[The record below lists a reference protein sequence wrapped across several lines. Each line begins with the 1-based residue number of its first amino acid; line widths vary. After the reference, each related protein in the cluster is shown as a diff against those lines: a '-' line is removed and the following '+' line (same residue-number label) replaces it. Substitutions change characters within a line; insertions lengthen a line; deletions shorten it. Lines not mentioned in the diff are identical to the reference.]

1 MILTNIEKM
10 TKIIGITGSI
20 GMGKS
25 TISSMLTKL
34 GIPVFDSDKQV
45 SKVLEK
51 NYKVITKIGL
61 KWPHAVIINNR
72 EIRVNKKVL
81 GDIIFSNL
89 SDKIFLEKLIHPIL
103 HQERDLFIQ
112 QNINHSLIA
121 LDVPLLFETKLHKIC
136 DFIFLVNAKNE
147 IQMSRV
153 LKRKNM
159 THEKFDLIKKNQLS
173 NEERRKLSSNI
184 FVVSTDYGKV
194 ISFFIILGYLFKILF
209 FIKKGNQ
216 I

>member
-136 DFIFLVNAKNE
+136 DFIFLANAKSD

-159 THEKFDLIKKNQLS
+159 THEKFNLIKKNQLS
-173 NEERRKLSSNI
+173 NEERKKLSSNI
-184 FVVSTDYGKV
+184 FVISTNYGKLV
-194 ISFFIILGYLFKILF
+194 SFIIVLAYLFKILF
-209 FIKKGNQ
+209 FTKKGD
-216 I
+216 

>member
-184 FVVSTDYGKV
+184 FVVSTDYGKL

-209 FIKKGNQ
+209 FIKKGN
-216 I
+216 

>member
-1 MILTNIEKM
+1 M

-25 TISSMLTKL
+25 TISYMLTKL

-45 SKVLEK
+45 SNVLENNSNIIK
-51 NYKVITKIGL
+51 KIGL

-72 EIRVNKKVL
+72 QKKVNKKVL
-81 GDIIFSNL
+81 GDIVFSNL
-89 SDKIFLEKLIHPIL
+89 SDKIFLENLIHPIV
-103 HQERDLFIQ
+103 HQDRDLFIQ
-112 QNINHSLIA
+112 ENNRNSLIA

-136 DFIFLVNAKNE
+136 DFIFLANAKSD

-159 THEKFDLIKKNQLS
+159 THQKFDLIKKNQLS
-173 NEERRKLSSNI
+173 NEERKKLSSNI
-184 FVVSTDYGKV
+184 FVVSTNYGKLV
-194 ISFFIILGYLFKILF
+194 SFIIVLAYLFKILF
-209 FIKKGNQ
+209 FTKKGD
-216 I
+216 

>member
-1 MILTNIEKM
+1 M

-34 GIPVFDSDKQV
+34 RIPVFDSDKQV
-45 SKVLEK
+45 SKVLENNSK
-51 NYKVITKIGL
+51 IITKISL
-61 KWPHAVIINNR
+61 KWPHAVITNNR
-72 EIRVNKKVL
+72 HKSVNKKAL
-81 GDIIFSNL
+81 GDIIFSNV

-136 DFIFLVNAKNE
+136 DFILLANAKNE

-173 NEERRKLSSNI
+173 NEERKKLSSNI
-184 FVVSTDYGKV
+184 FVVSTNYGKLL
-194 ISFFIILGYLFKILF
+194 SFIIILGCLFKILF
-209 FIKKGNQ
+209 LTRKGN
-216 I
+216 

>member
-1 MILTNIEKM
+1 M

-25 TISSMLTKL
+25 TLSYMLTKL

-45 SKVLEK
+45 SKVLENNRK
-51 NYKVITKIGL
+51 IITKIGL
-61 KWPHAVIINNR
+61 KWPDAVIINDR
-72 EIRVNKKVL
+72 EISVNKKVL

-89 SDKIFLEKLIHPIL
+89 SDKIFLEKLVHPIIN
-103 HQERDLFIQ
+103 QERDLFIQ
-112 QNINHSLIA
+112 QNINRSLVA

-136 DFIFLVNAKNE
+136 DFIFLANAKSD

-173 NEERRKLSSNI
+173 NEERKKLSSNV
-184 FVVSTDYGKV
+184 FVVSTNYGKLV
-194 ISFFIILGYLFKILF
+194 SLIIILGYLFKILF
-209 FIKKGNQ
+209 LIRKGN
-216 I
+216 

>member
-1 MILTNIEKM
+1 M

-25 TISSMLTKL
+25 TISYMLTKL
-34 GIPVFDSDKQV
+34 GVPVFDSDKQV
-45 SKVLEK
+45 SKVLENNSNIIK
-51 NYKVITKIGL
+51 KIGL
-61 KWPHAVIINNR
+61 KWPHAVIINNHEKSVDR
-72 EIRVNKKVL
+72 KVL

-103 HQERDLFIQ
+103 HQKRDLFIQ
-112 QNINHSLIA
+112 QNINRSLVA

-136 DFIFLVNAKNE
+136 DFIFLANAKSD

-173 NEERRKLSSNI
+173 NEERMKLSSNI
-184 FVVSTDYGKV
+184 FVISTNYGKLV
-194 ISFFIILGYLFKILF
+194 SFIIILGYLFKVLF
-209 FIKKGNQ
+209 LTKKGD
-216 I
+216 

>member
-1 MILTNIEKM
+1 M

-45 SKVLEK
+45 SKVLENNRK
-51 NYKVITKIGL
+51 IITKIGL
-61 KWPHAVIINNR
+61 KWPHAVIINSR
-72 EIRVNKKVL
+72 EISVNRKVL

-89 SDKIFLEKLIHPIL
+89 SDKIFLEKLIHPIIN
-103 HQERDLFIQ
+103 QERDLFIQ

-136 DFIFLVNAKNE
+136 DFIFLANAKSD

-173 NEERRKLSSNI
+173 NEERKKLSSNI
-184 FVVSTDYGKV
+184 FVVSTNYGKLV
-194 ISFFIILGYLFKILF
+194 SFIIVLAYLFKVLF
-209 FIKKGNQ
+209 FTKKGD
-216 I
+216 

>member
-1 MILTNIEKM
+1 M

-25 TISSMLTKL
+25 TISYMLTKL

-45 SKVLEK
+45 SKVLENNSNIIK
-51 NYKVITKIGL
+51 KIGL

-72 EIRVNKKVL
+72 QKKVNKKVL
-81 GDIIFSNL
+81 GDIVFSNL
-89 SDKIFLEKLIHPIL
+89 SDKIFLENLIHPIV

-112 QNINHSLIA
+112 ENNRNSLIA

-136 DFIFLVNAKNE
+136 DFIFLANAKSD

-159 THEKFDLIKKNQLS
+159 THQKFDLIKKNQLS
-173 NEERRKLSSNI
+173 NEERKKLSSNI
-184 FVVSTDYGKV
+184 FVVSTNYGKLV
-194 ISFFIILGYLFKILF
+194 SFIIVLAYLFKILF
-209 FIKKGNQ
+209 FTKKGD
-216 I
+216 

>member
-1 MILTNIEKM
+1 M

-45 SKVLEK
+45 SKVLENNIK
-51 NYKVITKIGL
+51 IITKIGL
-61 KWPHAVIINNR
+61 KWPHAVNINDR
-72 EIRVNKKVL
+72 EISVNKKVL

-89 SDKIFLEKLIHPIL
+89 SDKIFLEKLIHPIIN
-103 HQERDLFIQ
+103 QERDLFIQ

-136 DFIFLVNAKNE
+136 DFIFLANAKSD

-159 THEKFDLIKKNQLS
+159 THEKFELIKKNQL
-173 NEERRKLSSNI
+173 NNDERKKLSSNI
-184 FVVSTDYGKV
+184 FVVSTNYGKLV
-194 ISFFIILGYLFKILF
+194 SLILILGCLFKILF
-209 FIKKGNQ
+209 LIRKGN
-216 I
+216 

>member
-184 FVVSTDYGKV
+184 FVVSTDYGKL

>member
-1 MILTNIEKM
+1 M

-25 TISSMLTKL
+25 TISYMLTKL

-45 SKVLEK
+45 SKVLENNSNIIK
-51 NYKVITKIGL
+51 KIGL

-72 EIRVNKKVL
+72 QKKVNKKVL
-81 GDIIFSNL
+81 GDIVFSNL
-89 SDKIFLEKLIHPIL
+89 SDKIFLENLIHPIV
-103 HQERDLFIQ
+103 HQDRDLFIQ
-112 QNINHSLIA
+112 ENNRNSLIA

-136 DFIFLVNAKNE
+136 DFIFLANAKSD

-173 NEERRKLSSNI
+173 NEERKKLSSNI
-184 FVVSTDYGKV
+184 FVVSTNYGKLV
-194 ISFFIILGYLFKILF
+194 SFIIVLAYLFKILF
-209 FIKKGNQ
+209 FTKKGD
-216 I
+216 

>member
-1 MILTNIEKM
+1 M

-34 GIPVFDSDKQV
+34 RIPVFDSDKQV
-45 SKVLEK
+45 SKVLENNRK
-51 NYKVITKIGL
+51 IITKIGL
-61 KWPHAVIINNR
+61 KWPDAVIINDR
-72 EIRVNKKVL
+72 EISVNKKVL

-89 SDKIFLEKLIHPIL
+89 SDKIFLEKLIHPIIN
-103 HQERDLFIQ
+103 QERNLFIQ

-136 DFIFLVNAKNE
+136 DFIFLANAKSD

-173 NEERRKLSSNI
+173 NEERKKLSSNV
-184 FVVSTDYGKV
+184 FVVSTNYGKLV
-194 ISFFIILGYLFKILF
+194 SLIIILGCLLKILF
-209 FIKKGNQ
+209 LTRKGN
-216 I
+216 

>member
-1 MILTNIEKM
+1 M

-34 GIPVFDSDKQV
+34 RIPVFDSDKQV
-45 SKVLEK
+45 SKVLENNRK
-51 NYKVITKIGL
+51 IITKIGL
-61 KWPHAVIINNR
+61 KWPHAVIINSR
-72 EIRVNKKVL
+72 EISVNRKVL

-103 HQERDLFIQ
+103 HQKRDLFIQ
-112 QNINHSLIA
+112 QNINRSLVA

-136 DFIFLVNAKNE
+136 DFIFLANAKSD

-173 NEERRKLSSNI
+173 NEERKKLSSNI
-184 FVVSTDYGKV
+184 FVVSTNYGKLV
-194 ISFFIILGYLFKILF
+194 SLILILGCLFKILF
-209 FIKKGNQ
+209 LIRKGN
-216 I
+216 

>member
-1 MILTNIEKM
+1 M

-45 SKVLEK
+45 SKVLENNSK
-51 NYKVITKIGL
+51 IITKISL
-61 KWPHAVIINNR
+61 KWPHAVITNNR
-72 EIRVNKKVL
+72 HKSVNKKAL
-81 GDIIFSNL
+81 GDIIFSNV

-136 DFIFLVNAKNE
+136 DFILLANAKNE

-173 NEERRKLSSNI
+173 NEERKKLSSNI
-184 FVVSTDYGKV
+184 FVVSTNYGKLL
-194 ISFFIILGYLFKILF
+194 SFIIILGCLFKILF
-209 FIKKGNQ
+209 LTRKGN
-216 I
+216 

>member
-1 MILTNIEKM
+1 M

-25 TISSMLTKL
+25 TISYMLTKL
-34 GIPVFDSDKQV
+34 GVPVFDSDKQV
-45 SKVLEK
+45 SKVLENNSNIIK
-51 NYKVITKIGL
+51 KIGL
-61 KWPHAVIINNR
+61 KWPHAVIINNHEKSVDR
-72 EIRVNKKVL
+72 KVL

-103 HQERDLFIQ
+103 NQKRDLFIQ
-112 QNINHSLIA
+112 QNINRSLVA

-136 DFIFLVNAKNE
+136 DFIFLANAKSD

-173 NEERRKLSSNI
+173 NEERKKLSSNV
-184 FVVSTDYGKV
+184 FVVSTNYGKLV
-194 ISFFIILGYLFKILF
+194 SLIIILGCLLKILF
-209 FIKKGNQ
+209 LTRKGN
-216 I
+216 

>member
-1 MILTNIEKM
+1 M

-34 GIPVFDSDKQV
+34 RIPVFDSDKQV
-45 SKVLEK
+45 SKVLENNRK
-51 NYKVITKIGL
+51 IITKIGL
-61 KWPHAVIINNR
+61 KWPHAVIINSR
-72 EIRVNKKVL
+72 EISVNRKVL

-103 HQERDLFIQ
+103 HQKRDLFIQ
-112 QNINHSLIA
+112 QNINRSLVA

-136 DFIFLVNAKNE
+136 DFIFLANAKSD

-173 NEERRKLSSNI
+173 NEERKKLSSNV
-184 FVVSTDYGKV
+184 FVVSTNYGKLV
-194 ISFFIILGYLFKILF
+194 SLIIILGCLFKILF
-209 FIKKGNQ
+209 LIRKGN
-216 I
+216 

>member
-1 MILTNIEKM
+1 M

-25 TISSMLTKL
+25 TISYMLTKL

-45 SKVLEK
+45 SKVLENNSNIIK
-51 NYKVITKIGL
+51 KIGL

-72 EIRVNKKVL
+72 EKSVNRKVL

-103 HQERDLFIQ
+103 HQKRDLFIK
-112 QNINHSLIA
+112 QNINCSLVA

-136 DFIFLVNAKNE
+136 DFIFLVNAKSD

-173 NEERRKLSSNI
+173 NEERKKLSSNI
-184 FVVSTDYGKV
+184 FVVSTNYGKLV
-194 ISFFIILGYLFKILF
+194 SLIIILGYLFKILF
-209 FIKKGNQ
+209 LIRKGN
-216 I
+216 

>member
-1 MILTNIEKM
+1 MI
-10 TKIIGITGSI
+10 KIIGITGSI

-45 SKVLEK
+45 SKVLENNSK
-51 NYKVITKIGL
+51 IITKISL
-61 KWPHAVIINNR
+61 KWPHAVINNGRDISINR
-72 EIRVNKKVL
+72 KVL

-89 SDKIFLEKLIHPIL
+89 SDKIFLEKLIHPIIS
-103 HQERDLFIQ
+103 QERDLFIQ

-121 LDVPLLFETKLHKIC
+121 LDVPLLFETKLHNIC
-136 DFIFLVNAKNE
+136 DFIFLANAKNE

-173 NEERRKLSSNI
+173 NEERKKLSSNI
-184 FVVSTDYGKV
+184 FVVSTNYGKLV
-194 ISFFIILGYLFKILF
+194 SLILILGCLFKILF
-209 FIKKGNQ
+209 LIRKGN
-216 I
+216 

>member
-1 MILTNIEKM
+1 M

-25 TISSMLTKL
+25 TIASMLIKM
-34 GIPVFDSDKQV
+34 GIPVFDSDEQV
-45 SKVLEK
+45 FKVLE
-51 NYKVITKIGL
+51 NNNKVITKIAL

-72 EIRVNKKVL
+72 QKRVNKKVL
-81 GDIIFSNL
+81 GDIVFSNL
-89 SDKIFLEKLIHPIL
+89 SDKIFLENLIHPIV
-103 HQERDLFIQ
+103 HQDRDLFIQ
-112 QNINHSLIA
+112 ENNRNSLIA

-136 DFIFLVNAKNE
+136 DFIFLANAKSD

-173 NEERRKLSSNI
+173 NEERKKLSSNI
-184 FVVSTDYGKV
+184 FVVSTNYGKLV
-194 ISFFIILGYLFKILF
+194 SLILILGCLFKILF
-209 FIKKGNQ
+209 LIRKGN
-216 I
+216 

>member
-1 MILTNIEKM
+1 M

-34 GIPVFDSDKQV
+34 RIPVFDSDKQV
-45 SKVLEK
+45 SKVLENNRK
-51 NYKVITKIGL
+51 IITKIGL
-61 KWPHAVIINNR
+61 KWPHAVIINSR
-72 EIRVNKKVL
+72 EISVNRKVL

-89 SDKIFLEKLIHPIL
+89 SDKIFLEKLIHPIIN
-103 HQERDLFIQ
+103 QERDLFIQ

-136 DFIFLVNAKNE
+136 DFIFLANAKSD

-173 NEERRKLSSNI
+173 NEERKKLSSNI
-184 FVVSTDYGKV
+184 FVVSTNYGKLV
-194 ISFFIILGYLFKILF
+194 SLILILGCLFKILF
-209 FIKKGNQ
+209 LIRKGN
-216 I
+216 

>member
-1 MILTNIEKM
+1 M

-34 GIPVFDSDKQV
+34 GIPVFDSDEQV

-51 NYKVITKIGL
+51 NRKIITEIGL
-61 KWPHAVIINNR
+61 KWPHSVIINDR
-72 EIRVNKKVL
+72 EISINKKIL

-89 SDKIFLEKLIHPIL
+89 SDKIFLEKLIHPIIN
-103 HQERDLFIQ
+103 QERDSFIQ

-136 DFIFLVNAKNE
+136 DFIFLANAKNE
-147 IQMSRV
+147 TQMSRV

-173 NEERRKLSSNI
+173 NEERKKLSTNI
-184 FVVSTDYGKV
+184 FVVSTDYGKMV
-194 ISFFIILGYLFKILF
+194 TFILILGYLFKFLF
-209 FIKKGNQ
+209 LIKKGN
-216 I
+216 

>member
-1 MILTNIEKM
+1 M

-34 GIPVFDSDKQV
+34 RIPVFDSDKQV
-45 SKVLEK
+45 SKVLENNRK
-51 NYKVITKIGL
+51 IITKIGI
-61 KWPHAVIINNR
+61 KWPDAVIIKDR
-72 EIRVNKKVL
+72 EISVNKKVL

-89 SDKIFLEKLIHPIL
+89 SDKIFLEKLIHPIIN
-103 HQERDLFIQ
+103 QERNLFIQ

-136 DFIFLVNAKNE
+136 DFIFLANAKSD

-159 THEKFDLIKKNQLS
+159 THEKFELIKKNQL
-173 NEERRKLSSNI
+173 NNDERKKLSSNI
-184 FVVSTDYGKV
+184 FVVSTNYGKLV
-194 ISFFIILGYLFKILF
+194 SLILILGCLFKILF
-209 FIKKGNQ
+209 LIRKGN
-216 I
+216 

>member
-1 MILTNIEKM
+1 M

-45 SKVLEK
+45 SKVLENNSK
-51 NYKVITKIGL
+51 IITKIGL
-61 KWPHAVIINNR
+61 KWPHAVIINDR
-72 EIRVNKKVL
+72 EISVNKKVL

-89 SDKIFLEKLIHPIL
+89 SDKIFLEKLIHPIIN
-103 HQERDLFIQ
+103 QERDLFIQ

-136 DFIFLVNAKNE
+136 DFIFLANAKSD

-173 NEERRKLSSNI
+173 NEERKKLSSNI
-184 FVVSTDYGKV
+184 FVVSTNYGKLV
-194 ISFFIILGYLFKILF
+194 SLIIILGCLFKILF
-209 FIKKGNQ
+209 LIRKGN
-216 I
+216 

>member
-1 MILTNIEKM
+1 M

-25 TISSMLTKL
+25 TISYMLTKL

-45 SKVLEK
+45 SKVLENNSNIIK
-51 NYKVITKIGL
+51 KIGL

-72 EIRVNKKVL
+72 QKRVNKKVL
-81 GDIIFSNL
+81 GDIVFSNL
-89 SDKIFLEKLIHPIL
+89 SDKIFLENLIHPIV
-103 HQERDLFIQ
+103 HQERNLFIQ
-112 QNINHSLIA
+112 ENNRNSLIA

-136 DFIFLVNAKNE
+136 DFIFLANAKNE

-173 NEERRKLSSNI
+173 NEERMKLGSNI
-184 FVVSTDYGKV
+184 FVVNTNYGKLV
-194 ISFFIILGYLFKILF
+194 SFIIVLAYLFKVLF
-209 FIKKGNQ
+209 FTKKGD
-216 I
+216 

>member
-1 MILTNIEKM
+1 M

-34 GIPVFDSDKQV
+34 GIPVFDSDGHV
-45 SKVLEK
+45 SKVLENNTK
-51 NYKVITKIGL
+51 IITKIGL
-61 KWPHAVIINNR
+61 KWPHAVIIN
-72 EIRVNKKVL
+72 EGEKRVNKKVL

-89 SDKIFLEKLIHPIL
+89 SDKIFLEKLIHPIIR
-103 HQERDLFIQ
+103 ENRELFIRK
-112 QNINHSLIA
+112 NINNSVIA

-136 DFIFLVNAKNE
+136 DYIFLVNAKYE
-147 IQMSRV
+147 VQKSRV

-173 NEERRKLSSNI
+173 NEERMKLSSTI
-184 FVVSTDYGKV
+184 FVVTTNYGKLV
-194 ISFFIILGYLFKILF
+194 SFIIILGYLLKILF
-209 FIKKGNQ
+209 LTRKGN
-216 I
+216 

>member
-1 MILTNIEKM
+1 M

-25 TISSMLTKL
+25 TIASMLIKM
-34 GIPVFDSDKQV
+34 GIPVFDSDEQV
-45 SKVLEK
+45 FKVLE
-51 NYKVITKIGL
+51 NNNKVITKIAL

-72 EIRVNKKVL
+72 QKKVNKKVL
-81 GDIIFSNL
+81 GDIVFSNL
-89 SDKIFLEKLIHPIL
+89 SDKIFLENLIHPIV
-103 HQERDLFIQ
+103 HQDRDLFIQ
-112 QNINHSLIA
+112 ENNRNSLIA

-136 DFIFLVNAKNE
+136 DFIFLANAKNE

-173 NEERRKLSSNI
+173 NEERMKLGSNI
-184 FVVSTDYGKV
+184 FVVNTNYGKLV
-194 ISFFIILGYLFKILF
+194 SFIIVLAYLFKILF
-209 FIKKGNQ
+209 FTKKGD
-216 I
+216 

>member
-1 MILTNIEKM
+1 M

-34 GIPVFDSDKQV
+34 RIPVFDSDKQV
-45 SKVLEK
+45 SKVLK
-51 NYKVITKIGL
+51 NNRKIITKIGL
-61 KWPHAVIINNR
+61 KWPDAVIINDR
-72 EIRVNKKVL
+72 EISVNKKVL

-89 SDKIFLEKLIHPIL
+89 SDKIFLEKLIHPIIN
-103 HQERDLFIQ
+103 QERDLFIQ

-136 DFIFLVNAKNE
+136 DFIFLANAKSD

-173 NEERRKLSSNI
+173 NEERKKLSSNI
-184 FVVSTDYGKV
+184 FVVSTNYGKLV
-194 ISFFIILGYLFKILF
+194 SLIIILGCLFKILF
-209 FIKKGNQ
+209 LIRKGN
-216 I
+216 

>member
-1 MILTNIEKM
+1 M

-34 GIPVFDSDKQV
+34 RIPVFDSDKQV
-45 SKVLEK
+45 SKVLENNRK
-51 NYKVITKIGL
+51 IITKIGL
-61 KWPHAVIINNR
+61 KWPDAVIINDR
-72 EIRVNKKVL
+72 EISVNKKVL

-89 SDKIFLEKLIHPIL
+89 SDKIFLEKLIHPIIN
-103 HQERDLFIQ
+103 QERNLFIQ

-136 DFIFLVNAKNE
+136 DFIFLANAKSD

-173 NEERRKLSSNI
+173 NEERKKLSSNI
-184 FVVSTDYGKV
+184 FVVSTNYGKLV
-194 ISFFIILGYLFKILF
+194 SLILILGCLFKILF
-209 FIKKGNQ
+209 LIRKGN
-216 I
+216 

>member
-147 IQMSRV
+147 TQMSRV

-184 FVVSTDYGKV
+184 FVVSTDYGKL

-209 FIKKGNQ
+209 FIKKGN
-216 I
+216 